1 MKFTQ
6 NIIDDTTLSY
16 ELYKADD
23 YLDLI
28 RETIIGITGGG
39 FLGVDFGIK
48 GCVTGSIL
56 GGIIIYISVS
66 SLYKKIQI
74 AS

>member
-6 NIIDDTTLSY
+6 NINDDTTLSY
-16 ELYKADD
+16 ELYEDDD

-48 GCVTGSIL
+48 GCITGV
-56 GGIIIYISVS
+56 Y
-66 SLYKKIQI
+66 
-74 AS
+74 